1 MINQPLIDRTTLLWG
16 IKGYATD
23 LPIPNDDIITKYHS
37 LWNVERSFRMTKSD
51 LLARPIYHFKTTSI
65 TAHLLICIMALAVGK
80 YLELT
85 SKQTLRTILKK
96 LKQVS
101 DAHIVDKKL
110 GKRPNGEQKFLEIQK
125 NYLRFYKPRTNLQ
138 KSGKVRESICS
149 DGSGICCL
157 YIVSRIYSVAVLKSC
172 YDGFDFASAS
182 LYFYC
187 PKTC

>member
-1 MINQPLIDRTTLLWG
+1 MLLCVFHTKIVHSFVIFHQRDMQKTNMKQKNMYKKAHDIIEKKMAVKRHKFLSGKQGEFVINQPLIDRTTLLWG

-96 LKQVS
+96 TQTGL
-101 DAHIVDKKL
+101 
-110 GKRPNGEQKFLEIQK
+110 
-125 NYLRFYKPRTNLQ
+125 
-138 KSGKVRESICS
+138 
-149 DGSGICCL
+149 
-157 YIVSRIYSVAVLKSC
+157 
-172 YDGFDFASAS
+172 
-182 LYFYC
+182 
-187 PKTC
+187 